1 MEWNYLDREEV
12 LSLSE
17 EEREKYL
24 KEKESA
30 RQLKAKLIF
39 VLPLMIV
46 FLLICSYDFMKM
58 IMETGKI

>member
-12 LSLSE
+12 LNLSE

-24 KEKESA
+24 KEKEAA

-46 FLLICSYDFMKM
+46 FLLICSYYFMKM